1 MTISSPRPLLGC
13 IADDFTGATDLANML
28 VRGGMRTVQT
38 IGVPSSDEPVEA
50 DALVVALKSRTIP
63 AADAVAQSLAAL
75 NWLRAQGCRQFFFKY
90 CSTFDSTDA
99 GNIGPVADA
108 LLDVLSGSDPGAG
121 PTSAASALGVSS
133 EADTSVEAFTIAC
146 PAFPENGRTIYR
158 GHLFVGDILLNE
170 SGMEN
175 HPLTPMKDANLVRVL
190 QRQTASKV
198 GLVRYDSVAQGTA
211 AVRERFDALRREG
224 VRMAIADALSDAD
237 LHTLGEACA
246 DLKLITGGSGIAIG
260 LPANF
265 RRAGLLSGTA
275 DAGQLPPVDGLS
287 VVLAGSASKATN
299 AQVAAWRESRP
310 AFRIDPLAAARGEPV
325 VEQALAFAREHFTN
339 QQPVLIYATAT
350 PDEVK
355 AVQRE
360 LGVEQAG
367 HLVESTLAAIA
378 RGLRELGVRKFVVA
392 GGETSGAVVQAL
404 EVHTLRIGAQIDPG
418 VPATATTGDDPLALA
433 LKSGNFGATDFFAKA
448 LRHLDGA
455 AS

>member
-1 MTISSPRPLLGC
+1 MTTSSPQPLLGC

-38 IGVPSSDEPVEA
+38 IGVPASDEAVEA

-63 AADAVAQSLAAL
+63 VADAVAQSLAAL

-108 LLDVLSGSDPGAG
+108 LLDACD
-121 PTSAASALGVSS
+121 SA
-133 EADTSVEAFTIAC
+133 EAFTIAC

-158 GHLFVGDILLNE
+158 GHLFVGDMLLNE

-190 QRQTASKV
+190 QRQTPSKV
-198 GLVRYDSVAQGTA
+198 GLVRYDCVAQGA
-211 AVRERFDALRREG
+211 ATVRERFDALRRDG
-224 VRMAIADALSDAD
+224 VRMAVADALSDAD

-246 DLKLITGGSGIAIG
+246 DLKLITGGSGVAIG

-265 RRAGLLSGTA
+265 RRAGLLSGSA
-275 DAGQLPPVDGLS
+275 DASQLPPVEGLS

-325 VEQALAFAREHFTN
+325 VEQALSFAHDHFGARE
-339 QQPVLIYATAT
+339 PVLIYATAT

-360 LGVEQAG
+360 LGVERAG
-367 HLVESTLAAIA
+367 RLVEETLAAIA

-404 EVHTLRIGAQIDPG
+404 DVRTLRIGAQIDPG
-418 VPATATTGDDPLALA
+418 VPATATTGDEPLALA

-455 AS
+455 PA

>member
-38 IGVPSSDEPVEA
+38 IGVPASDEPLEA
-50 DALVVALKSRTIP
+50 DALVVALKSRTVP

-108 LLDVLSGSDPGAG
+108 LLDALAGSDPGAG
-121 PTSAASALGVSS
+121 STGERDASA
-133 EADTSVEAFTIAC
+133 DAFTIAC

-158 GHLFVGDILLNE
+158 GHLFVGDVLLNE

-190 QRQTASKV
+190 QRQTASNV
-198 GLVRYDSVAQGTA
+198 GLVRYDRVAQGA
-211 AVRERFDALRREG
+211 ATVRETFEALRHEG
-224 VRMAIADALSDAD
+224 VRMAIADALSDTD

-265 RRAGLLSGTA
+265 RRAGLLTGTA
-275 DAGQLPPVDGLS
+275 DAAQLPHVEGLS

-325 VEQALAFAREHFTN
+325 VEQALAFAREHFAN

-367 HLVESTLAAIA
+367 HLVEETLAAIA
-378 RGLRELGVRKFVVA
+378 RGLRDLGVRKFVVA

-404 EVHTLRIGAQIDPG
+404 DVHTLRIGAQIDPG
-418 VPATATTGDDPLALA
+418 VPATATTGDEPLALA
-433 LKSGNFGATDFFAKA
+433 LKSGNFGATDFLAKA
-448 LRHLDGA
+448 LRHLDGT

>member
-1 MTISSPRPLLGC
+1 MTTSSPRPLLGC

-38 IGVPSSDEPVEA
+38 IGVPSSDEAVEA
-50 DALVVALKSRTIP
+50 DALVVALKSRTVP

-108 LLDVLSGSDPGAG
+108 LLDALSVSDLGSGSACEP
-121 PTSAASALGVSS
+121 GVS
-133 EADTSVEAFTIAC
+133 DCGEAFTIAC

-158 GHLFVGDILLNE
+158 GHLFVGDALLNE

-198 GLVRYDSVAQGTA
+198 GLVRYDSVAQGA
-211 AVRERFDALRREG
+211 ATVRARFDALRRDG

-237 LHTLGEACA
+237 LHALGEACA
-246 DLKLITGGSGIAIG
+246 NLKLITGGSGVAIG

-265 RRAGLLSGTA
+265 RRAGLLAGTA
-275 DAGQLPPVDGLS
+275 DAGRLPAVEGLS
-287 VVLAGSASKATN
+287 VVLAGSASKATH
-299 AQVAAWRESRP
+299 AQVAAWRDSRP

-325 VEQALAFAREHFTN
+325 VEQALAFAREHFSAKE
-339 QQPVLIYATAT
+339 PVLIYATAT

-367 HLVESTLAAIA
+367 HLVEETLAAIA
-378 RGLRELGVRKFVVA
+378 RGLREQGVRKFVVA

-404 EVHTLRIGAQIDPG
+404 DVHTLRIGAQIDPG
-418 VPATATTGDDPLALA
+418 VPATATTGEEPLALA
-433 LKSGNFGATDFFAKA
+433 LKSGNFGATDFFVKA
-448 LRHLDGA
+448 LRHLDGPV
-455 AS
+455 S

>member
-1 MTISSPRPLLGC
+1 MTNSSSRPLLGC

-38 IGVPSSDEPVEA
+38 IGVPGSDEPVEA
-50 DALVVALKSRTIP
+50 DALIVALKSRTIP
-63 AADAVAQSLAAL
+63 AAEAVAQSLAAL
-75 NWLRAQGCRQFFFKY
+75 DWLRAQGCRQFFFKY

-108 LLDVLSGSDPGAG
+108 LLDALSGSAGQSQGGA
-121 PTSAASALGVSS
+121 
-133 EADTSVEAFTIAC
+133 DAFAIAC
-146 PAFPENGRTIYR
+146 PAFPENGRTIFR
-158 GHLFVGDILLNE
+158 GYLFVGDVLLNE

-175 HPLTPMKDANLVRVL
+175 HPLTPMTDANLVRVL
-190 QRQTASKV
+190 QRQTESKV
-198 GLVRYDSVAQGTA
+198 GLVRYDRVAQGVA
-211 AVRERFDALRREG
+211 AVRESFDALRRDG
-224 VRMAIADALSDAD
+224 VRMAITDALSDAD
-237 LHTLGEACA
+237 LHALGEACA
-246 DLKLITGGSGIAIG
+246 ELTLITGGSGIAIG

-265 RRAGLLSGTA
+265 RRAGLLAKTT
-275 DAGQLPPVDGLS
+275 DAGQLPLIEGLS

-325 VEQALAFAREHFTN
+325 VEQALAFAREHFAGN
-339 QQPVLIYATAT
+339 QPVLIYATAT

-367 HLVESTLAAIA
+367 HLVERTLASIA

-404 EVHTLRIGAQIDPG
+404 DVHTLRIGAQIDPG
-418 VPATATTGDDPLALA
+418 VPATATTGDAPLALA
-433 LKSGNFGATDFFAKA
+433 LKSGNFGATDFFVKA